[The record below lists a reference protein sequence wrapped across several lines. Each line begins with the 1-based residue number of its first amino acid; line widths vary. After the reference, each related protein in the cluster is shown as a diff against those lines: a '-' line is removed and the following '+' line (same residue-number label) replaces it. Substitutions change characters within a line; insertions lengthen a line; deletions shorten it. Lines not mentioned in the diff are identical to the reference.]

1 MFSFPA
7 LGISSSD
14 LMRSDKTQNAQA
26 FKGVL
31 WNFANEHGEKPPHE
45 IQIAFASNMS
55 PDLTSLPKDAPSLT
69 ARLAAAEAKPA
80 PAKPAEKAG
89 AKHTKESLTKMQAA
103 ELTALASSLGI
114 ANVTQPADK
123 LIVAILEKQ

>member
-31 WNFANEHGEKPPHE
+31 WNFANEHGEQPPHE
-45 IQIAFASNMS
+45 IQIAFAGNMS
-55 PDLTSLPKDAPSLT
+55 PDLSSLPKDAPSLT
-69 ARLAAAEAKPA
+69 ARLAQAEPKPA
-80 PAKPAEKAG
+80 PAKPLEKA
-89 AKHTKESLTKMQAA
+89 APKHTKESLVKMQAA